1 MPAAQGAATF
11 TIAAKD
17 AASSVIGKIGKS
29 MGGLRS
35 AAETA
40 FKALAA
46 GAAVAASAIAGIAIA
61 SIKGAVEDEKAQT
74 RMVATLRA
82 RGLATKDNIA
92 AIDALIA
99 SAQNLGMTDDQVRAS
114 IETATQ
120 YTKKF
125 SDALKINK
133 VAQDLAIAKGIDLE
147 SATAMVGKAYAGN
160 GKALKQ
166 LGINLQKTVYWTDVK
181 TKTDKKGHVTTT
193 ETNKSRKETI
203 KGLEALALITKQYGG
218 IAAEVANTTA
228 VKFEAAQIALNEK
241 FEAFGYRFL
250 PAVSDALTILTKTV
264 FPAVDT
270 ALTVVGDA
278 IFAAGAEISKP
289 GGMLESVG
297 AVAGEFFNSMKPGVE
312 AVASALGPFIQAVL
326 DLAGALWGD
335 GKGPLAVAVVAI
347 GETLNNLMLILK
359 PVLDIL
365 TAIINAINTVIG
377 GAAKLGANP
386 ANNQGYVPSYGMT
399 PGASS
404 GGYTYGG
411 TSTGGVKPITINTNV
426 ILDSKVVGTSVNG
439 YLGNLYSGSSSR
451 QFTP

>member
-1 MPAAQGAATF
+1 MASQAGYATF

-17 AASSVIGKIGKS
+17 AASGVMGKIGNS
-29 MGGLRS
+29 MGKLQGV
-35 AAETA
+35 AASA
-40 FKALAA
+40 FKAIAA
-46 GAAVAASAIAGIAIA
+46 GAAAAAVAIAGIAIA
-61 SIKGAVEDEKAQT
+61 SIKGAMEDEKAQT

-92 AIDALIA
+92 AIDALIT
-99 SAQNLGMTDDQVRAS
+99 SAQNLGITDDQVRAS

-147 SATAMVGKAYAGN
+147 TATAMVGKAYAGN

-193 ETNKSRKETI
+193 ETNKSRKVTI
-203 KGLEALALITKQYGG
+203 KGLEALALITQQYGG

-250 PAVSDALTILTKTV
+250 PAVNDALTILTNTV

-297 AVAGEFFNSMKPGVE
+297 KVAGEFFNSMKPGVE
-312 AVASALGPFIQAVL
+312 AVASALGPFIGAVL
-326 DLAGALWGD
+326 NLAGALWGD
-335 GKGPLAVAVVAI
+335 GKGPLAVAVTFI
-347 GETLNNLMLILK
+347 GEALNNLMLILK

-365 TAIINAINTVIG
+365 TAIINAISGVIT

-386 ANNQGYVPSYGMT
+386 GNNQGFTPSYGQT
-399 PGASS
+399 PGAG
-404 GGYTYGG
+404 GGYVYP
-411 TSTGGVKPITINTNV
+411 GGVKSPTTITTNV
-426 ILDSKVVGTSVNG
+426 LLDSKVVGTSVNS

-451 QFTP
+451 QFGP

>member
-1 MPAAQGAATF
+1 MASQAGYATF

-17 AASSVIGKIGKS
+17 AASGVMGKIGNS
-29 MGGLRS
+29 MGKLKS
-35 AAETA
+35 VASTA

-46 GAAVAASAIAGIAIA
+46 GAAAAAAAIAGIAIA

-166 LGINLQKTVYWTDVK
+166 LGVNLQKTVYWTDVK

-250 PAVSDALTILTKTV
+250 PAVNDALTILTNTV

-297 AVAGEFFNSMKPGVE
+297 KVTGEFFNSMKPGVE

-399 PGASS
+399 PGGTG

-411 TSTGGVKPITINTNV
+411 TSTGGGITVKNNITFGNDAV
-426 ILDSKVVGTSVNG
+426 SFVDTS
-439 YLGNLYSGSSSR
+439 LGNKYAYGGGSR
-451 QFTP
+451 VNP